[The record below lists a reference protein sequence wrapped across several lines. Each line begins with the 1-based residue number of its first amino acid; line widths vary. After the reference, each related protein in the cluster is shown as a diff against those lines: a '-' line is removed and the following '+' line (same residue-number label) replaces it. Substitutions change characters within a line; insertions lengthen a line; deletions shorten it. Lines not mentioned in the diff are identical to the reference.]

1 MRRAS
6 ELFDSQPRSP
16 EDEKRKREVGSITC
30 YLEKGGG
37 GSKKRGESTVMSA
50 SKKVRE
56 EVRKR
61 RGRKNTHAFEKLS
74 HRDDLPQF
82 GKEQKTSSAD
92 PKVGRYRKIRCRRW

>member
-37 GSKKRGESTVMSA
+37 VEETRGKHSHVSLEESARRSAKETREKKHSR
-50 SKKVRE
+50 
-56 EVRKR
+56 
-61 RGRKNTHAFEKLS
+61 
-74 HRDDLPQF
+74 
-82 GKEQKTSSAD
+82 
-92 PKVGRYRKIRCRRW
+92 I